1 MMGNGL
7 AQCSSGWV
15 TWQKSDAQLEQIDM
29 PELLFRFKISIVF
42 IFAMKMHVQ
51 KTSCTGA
58 VNNSKRNSNDD
69 NNNSRNRNSNSTNSS
84 NTDNNKYKPHTN
96 SNSSNLSQHTPA
108 VFIDLLM
115 PETVAETVNC
125 MSVLSMCT
133 PEAQL
138 WK

>member
-1 MMGNGL
+1 
-7 AQCSSGWV
+7 
-15 TWQKSDAQLEQIDM
+15 
-29 PELLFRFKISIVF
+29 
-42 IFAMKMHVQ
+42 MHVE
-51 KTSCTGA
+51 KTFCTGA

-84 NTDNNKYKPHTN
+84 NTDNNKYKPYTN

-125 MSVLSMCT
+125 MSVLSMRT